1 MLTCDSEYNRFYEL
15 DFRHFS
21 IDILIMDQWRAH
33 AICNRLKLLLSNTKL
48 RRNQQFVH
56 AVQGT
61 KIVSTMVLGV
71 IKVIQTVIFGA

>member
-15 DFRHFS
+15 NFRHFS
-21 IDILIMDQWRAH
+21 NRYFNYGPTRAH

-56 AVQGT
+56 AVQQT